1 MKKKVTI
8 ATAVAAL
15 LTGCQSDSGTPA
27 VSALKSRL
35 ADPNSLQIEHL
46 REFEM
51 CGGEYVEIKYTADG
65 DAKSGRVWW
74 NGSTIYDSSQHQLG
88 AMNARHRGGADD
100 RKICEQIAEIESA
113 G

>member
-1 MKKKVTI
+1 MKKIII
-8 ATAVAAL
+8 ATALATPF
-15 LTGCQSDSGTPA
+15 TGCQSDSGAPA

-35 ADPNSLQIEHL
+35 ADPSSLQIEHL

-51 CGGEYVEIKYTADG
+51 CGGQYVEIKYTADG
-65 DAKSGRVWW
+65 DAKSDRVWW
-74 NGSTIYDSSQHQLG
+74 NGSTIYDSSHHQLG

-100 RKICEQIAEIESA
+100 QKICEQIKEIESA